1 MLFRR
6 KAKAGVKPKK
16 AARKKGAK
24 RAKAKVKKVKKAARK
39 APKAL
44 KSGEVLMGRVSHYF
58 PHVKAGAILI
68 KKGTIALGDTLHIKG
83 HTTDLKQKVT
93 SLQIDRAP
101 VEKAGKGDEIGLLV
115 KKRVRINDKVYKV
128 KI

>member
-1 MLFRR
+1 MSQVLQYRFELFGPR
-6 KAKAGVKPKK
+6 KGQTININGHQFISGVCQENV
-16 AARKKGAK
+16 AT
-24 RAKAKVKKVKKAARK
+24 
-39 APKAL
+39 
-44 KSGEVLMGRVSHYF
+44 E
-58 PHVKAGAILI
+58 AGAILI
-68 KKGTIALGDTLHIKG
+68 KKGTVALGDMLHIKG

>member
-1 MLFRR
+1 MLFFRK

-24 RAKAKVKKVKKAARK
+24 KARVKKVKKAAKK

-44 KSGEVLMGRVSHYF
+44 KGGEVLMGRVSHYF

-68 KKGTIALGDTLHIKG
+68 KKGTVALGDTLHIKG

-93 SLQIDRAP
+93 SLQIDRVP